1 MKWRPCTKPIL
12 WELNSFL
19 TVCTKHFLLF
29 QYFVELLATWVKTL
43 YSLLFACLL
52 ACQLPSC
59 HLLTLLLT
67 FVPFSNDSNVTDQDG
82 NTPLHLAAISSKT
95 ECMRVLL
102 RAGATD
108 SLSLGMLIV
117 HDNSFLPLL
126 PSQFLSER
134 VSSMLTRL
142 CEATVSPRSSARMLL
157 SESDVAS
164 SDVTVS
170 SRH

>member
-1 MKWRPCTKPIL
+1 MTLLFSQVSLLTIHVTSRQPYWCSKTMKWRPCTKPSL

-29 QYFVELLATWVKTL
+29 QYFVELLAAWVKTL

-52 ACQLPSC
+52 ANFLAATYSPCYSP
-59 HLLTLLLT
+59 

-117 HDNSFLPLL
+117 HLTAFFPCYLLNSCRK
-126 PSQFLSER
+126 EY
-134 VSSMLTRL
+134 
-142 CEATVSPRSSARMLL
+142 PRW
-157 SESDVAS
+157 
-164 SDVTVS
+164 
-170 SRH
+170 